1 MTKEEIKFLM
11 NNGFALGEI
20 LQIEQGTPAADP
32 EPVKPAAD
40 PEPVKPAAEPES
52 PPAPAAEPEPAK
64 PDELAALKHQ
74 VEILQAQLLSR
85 GTSQPAQSQ
94 KSIEDLV
101 AAF

>member
-20 LQIEQGTPAADP
+20 LQIEQGT
-32 EPVKPAAD
+32 PAAD